1 MFSFVQKGAKLVAG
15 ISILMMLQSCA
26 TYYQRIQGYH
36 DGLAAGNFSK
46 ANDDLDKIGLLKADR
61 NRVLYLM
68 EKGRTLHL
76 MQQYDSSNRYLNEA
90 DLAIEDSRKSVKD
103 VLATQLLNPMLTK
116 YQPEDFE
123 TFMLYYYKALNYC
136 YLGDMEAALVE
147 VRRIALQ
154 SNRQEDKNNG
164 KEGKYSG
171 DAFAMILQG
180 VVYEKAND
188 INNAFIAYRNAADLF
203 LNNSNEYY
211 GVKIPLQLKKDVL
224 RTASKMGFSAEL
236 ERYEKLFDMS
246 YKPAP
251 AAEGGEAVIFW
262 ESGMAPVKD
271 QQTIQF
277 NIIAN
282 GGNYFFRD
290 NAGFYNYPFDNT
302 IQGYNSNLRLS
313 DIQMFAVALPKY
325 VPQPMAYTSGSIS
338 LSGELYSL
346 EKAENINVVAEKT
359 LQQRFGKE
367 LATALSRMALKK
379 LTELALTPKRNDK
392 QNKTK
397 KEKNEEAA
405 RELVAL
411 GLKIFNRATE
421 KADTRNWQSLPGTIF
436 YARIPLDRG
445 VNTLTVTTQGTGG
458 QKKEQL
464 VVLEGKP
471 GIQFYSLYSMR

>member
-1 MFSFVQKGAKLVAG
+1 MFPFVQKGANFFAG
-15 ISILMMLQSCA
+15 LFIICMLQSCA
-26 TYYQRIQGYH
+26 TYYQRIQHYH
-36 DGLAAGNFSK
+36 AGLAAGNFSK
-46 ANDDLDKIGLLKADR
+46 ANDDLDKIGLLKTDR

-90 DLAIEDSRKSVKD
+90 DLAIEDSRKTAKD
-103 VLATQLLNPMLTK
+103 FLAAQLLNPMLSK

-123 TFMLYYYKALNYC
+123 TFMLHYYKALNYC

-147 VRRIALQ
+147 VRRISLQ
-154 SNRQEDKNNG
+154 TNRQEDKNIG
-164 KEGKYSG
+164 KEGKYNG
-171 DAFAMILQG
+171 DAFAMMLQA

-188 INNAFIAYRNAADLF
+188 INNAFIAYRNAADVF
-203 LNNSNEYY
+203 INNGSEYY
-211 GVKIPLQLKKDVL
+211 GVKIPLQLKRDLL
-224 RTASKMGFSAEL
+224 RTASRMGFSAEL
-236 ERYEKLFDMS
+236 ERYERLFDLK
-246 YKPAP
+246 YTPAP
-251 AAEGGEAVIFW
+251 APEGGEAVIFW

-277 NIIAN
+277 NIVAN

-290 NAGFYNYPFDNT
+290 NSGFYNYPFDNT

-325 VPQPMAYTSGSIS
+325 VPQPMLYTSGAVS
-338 LSGELYSL
+338 LSGASYSF
-346 EKAENINVVAEKT
+346 EKAENISVLAEKT

-367 LATALSRMALKK
+367 LAAALSRMALKK
-379 LTELALTPKRNDK
+379 LTELAVTPKRNDK

-405 RELVAL
+405 RELLAL
-411 GLKIFNRATE
+411 GVKIFNRATE
-421 KADTRNWQSLPGTIF
+421 KADTRNWQSLPGAIF
-436 YARIPLDRG
+436 YTRIPLDRG
-445 VNTLTVTTQGTGG
+445 VNTLTIATQGSGG

-471 GIQFYSLYSMR
+471 GIQFYSLYSLR

>member
-1 MFSFVQKGAKLVAG
+1 
-15 ISILMMLQSCA
+15 MLQSCA
-26 TYYQRIQGYH
+26 TYYQRIQNYH
-36 DGLAAGNFSK
+36 ADLAGGDFSK
-46 ANDDLDKIGLLKADR
+46 ANEDLDKIGLLKADR

-76 MQQYDSSNRYLNEA
+76 LQQYDSSNRYLNEA
-90 DLAIEDSRKSVKD
+90 DLAIEDGRKTTGD
-103 VLATQLLNPMLTK
+103 FLAAQLLNPMLTK

-136 YLGDMEAALVE
+136 YLGNMEAALVE
-147 VRRIALQ
+147 VRRISLQ
-154 SNRQEDKNNG
+154 SNRQQDKTNG
-164 KEGKYSG
+164 KEGRYSG
-171 DAFAMILQG
+171 DAFAMMLQG
-180 VVYEKAND
+180 MLYEKAND

-203 LNNSNEYY
+203 INNGSEYY

-236 ERYEKLFDMS
+236 GRYEKLFDLS
-246 YKPAP
+246 YTPAP
-251 AAEGGEAVIFW
+251 EPEGGEAVIFW

-290 NAGFYNYPFDNT
+290 NAGFYNYPFDNS

-313 DIQMFAVALPKY
+313 DIQMFAVALPRY
-325 VPQPMAYTSGSIS
+325 VPQPMAFTSGRIS
-338 LSGELYSL
+338 LSGVSYAF

-379 LTELALTPKRNDK
+379 LTELALTPKQSNK

-397 KEKNEEAA
+397 KEKYEEAA
-405 RELVAL
+405 RELLAL
-411 GLKIFNRATE
+411 GVKIFNRATE
-421 KADTRNWQSLPGTIF
+421 KADTRNWQSLPGAVF
-436 YARIPLDRG
+436 YTRIPLDRG
-445 VNTLTVTTQGTGG
+445 VNTLTVTTQGAGG

-471 GIQFYSLYSMR
+471 GIQFYSLYSLK

>member
-15 ISILMMLQSCA
+15 ISILIMLQSCA

-171 DAFAMILQG
+171 DAFAMMQ
-180 VVYEKAND
+180 
-188 INNAFIAYRNAADLF
+188 
-203 LNNSNEYY
+203 
-211 GVKIPLQLKKDVL
+211 
-224 RTASKMGFSAEL
+224 
-236 ERYEKLFDMS
+236 
-246 YKPAP
+246 
-251 AAEGGEAVIFW
+251 
-262 ESGMAPVKD
+262 
-271 QQTIQF
+271 
-277 NIIAN
+277 
-282 GGNYFFRD
+282 
-290 NAGFYNYPFDNT
+290 
-302 IQGYNSNLRLS
+302 
-313 DIQMFAVALPKY
+313 
-325 VPQPMAYTSGSIS
+325 
-338 LSGELYSL
+338 
-346 EKAENINVVAEKT
+346 
-359 LQQRFGKE
+359 
-367 LATALSRMALKK
+367 
-379 LTELALTPKRNDK
+379 
-392 QNKTK
+392 
-397 KEKNEEAA
+397 
-405 RELVAL
+405 
-411 GLKIFNRATE
+411 
-421 KADTRNWQSLPGTIF
+421 
-436 YARIPLDRG
+436 
-445 VNTLTVTTQGTGG
+445 
-458 QKKEQL
+458 
-464 VVLEGKP
+464 
-471 GIQFYSLYSMR
+471 